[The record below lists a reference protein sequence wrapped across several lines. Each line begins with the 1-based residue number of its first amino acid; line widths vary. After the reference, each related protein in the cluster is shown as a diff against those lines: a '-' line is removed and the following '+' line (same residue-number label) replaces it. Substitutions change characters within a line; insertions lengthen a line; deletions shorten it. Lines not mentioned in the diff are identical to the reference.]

1 MTRRAGAGPGG
12 GGAPA
17 GSPRREAP
25 LGVLV
30 VDDSASV
37 RAVLRR
43 FFSWTDD
50 IRVVGEADE
59 GGEAVREAVRLAPD
73 VILMDLMMPGMDGYA
88 AIAEIMRRRPTPIL
102 VLSTKANRDQ
112 VHTAFEALKRGAL
125 EVLPKPEDAEA
136 WRHLATT
143 LPEVVRSVA
152 GRLPQGAAA
161 GAASVPGEG
170 ARRGDGG
177 DAPRGRHGA
186 AGRGAHRPGRPVR
199 PGAAETGAGDE
210 DEEAGERP
218 WAGEL
223 RWVAIGA
230 STGGPSAVCDLLAAL
245 PPRPPVS
252 VLVVQHISPGFELG
266 LVDWLAGEL
275 DLDVRLARDGEAP
288 PPGAVRLAPPD
299 HHLRLDRAG
308 VLRLD
313 RDTPPWRGHR
323 PSVDELLFSCARH
336 AAERTAGVLLTGM
349 GTDGVQG
356 LVQLA
361 AAGGLTVVQD
371 EASAVVYGMP
381 RAARERGAA
390 RRELPPREIGRYLA
404 RHFPRVPFR

>member
-1 MTRRAGAGPGG
+1 MTPVGGSEDRR
-12 GGAPA
+12 
-17 GSPRREAP
+17 

-59 GGEAVREAVRLAPD
+59 GAEAVREAVRLAPD

-88 AIAEIMRRRPTPIL
+88 AIAEIMRLRPTPIL

-112 VHTAFEALKRGAL
+112 VHTAFEALKRGAV

-143 LPEVVRSVA
+143 LPEVVRGVA
-152 GRLPQGAAA
+152 GRGFAGRFGGVAAPRPPA
-161 GAASVPGEG
+161 TGRV
-170 ARRGDGG
+170 ARRP
-177 DAPRGRHGA
+177 ARTAAR
-186 AGRGAHRPGRPVR
+186 AGRE
-199 PGAAETGAGDE
+199 AAEVE
-210 DEEAGERP
+210 ERP
-218 WAGEL
+218 WVGEL
-223 RWVAIGA
+223 RWIAIGA

-245 PPRPPVS
+245 PHRPPVS

-266 LVDWLAGEL
+266 LVDWLSGEL

-288 PPGAVRLAPPD
+288 GPGAVRLAPPD
-299 HHLRLDRAG
+299 HHLRLAPDG
-308 VLRLD
+308 TLRLD

-323 PSVDELLFSCARH
+323 PSVDELFFSCARKE
-336 AAERTAGVLLTGM
+336 AARTAGVLLTGM

-361 AAGGLTVVQD
+361 AAGALTVVQD
-371 EASAVVYGMP
+371 EATSVVHGMP
-381 RAARERGAA
+381 RAARDRGAA
-390 RRELPPREIGRYLA
+390 RRELPPPEIGRYLA
-404 RHFPRVPFR
+404 RHFPRAPVRR

>member
-1 MTRRAGAGPGG
+1 MTSPADASRGG
-12 GGAPA
+12 RG
-17 GSPRREAP
+17 RI
-25 LGVLV
+25 GVLV

-59 GGEAVREAVRLAPD
+59 GAEAVREAVRLAPD

-112 VHTAFEALKRGAL
+112 VQTAFEALRRGAL

-152 GRLPQGAAA
+152 GRLPGVEAGGGAGRGGGPAAAHRPA
-161 GAASVPGEG
+161 GAARAGSRLA
-170 ARRGDGG
+170 ARPARADRVDETG
-177 DAPRGRHGA
+177 DA
-186 AGRGAHRPGRPVR
+186 
-199 PGAAETGAGDE
+199 
-210 DEEAGERP
+210 GEQP

-223 RWVAIGA
+223 RWIAIGA

-245 PPRPPVS
+245 PARPPVS

-266 LVDWLAGEL
+266 LVDWLSGEL

-299 HHLRLDRAG
+299 RHLRLDPQG

-313 RDTPPWRGHR
+313 RRTPPWRGHR
-323 PSVDELLFSCARH
+323 PSVDELFFSCVRH

-361 AAGGLTVVQD
+361 AAGALTVVQD
-371 EASAVVYGMP
+371 EATSVVYGMP
-381 RAARERGAA
+381 RAAAARGAA
-390 RRELPPREIGRYLA
+390 RRELPPPEIGRYLA
-404 RHFPRVPFR
+404 RHFPRTPARR